1 MRLNKQLIY
10 VVAISCMS
18 MLYTSCTKEP
28 GSPTNPPVGN
38 APVTPHQQ
46 QLLDLVNNSR
56 SKGCDC
62 GNKYYPPV
70 PAVTW
75 NTQLEE
81 AAKKHSEYMNGT
93 GKLSHTGQNNSD
105 AGERITNEGY
115 DWMTY
120 GENIAEG
127 YPTEEAVIDAWLKSE
142 GHCKNIMDAE
152 FKEMGVATSGAFWT
166 QVFAAK

>member
-1 MRLNKQLIY
+1 MRFNKQLVY
-10 VVAISCMS
+10 LVAISCMG
-18 MLYTSCTKEP
+18 MFYTSCTKENTT
-28 GSPTNPPVGN
+28 PTNTGGN
-38 APVTPHQQ
+38 APVTPNQQ
-46 QLLDLVNNSR
+46 KLLDMVNNSR

-70 PAVTW
+70 PAVVW
-75 NTQLEE
+75 NAQLEQ
-81 AAKKHSEYMNGT
+81 AAKKHSEYMNST
-93 GKLSHTGQNNSD
+93 GNLSHTGQNNSD

-127 YPTEEAVIDAWLKSE
+127 YSTEGAVMQGWLNSD

-152 FKEMGVATSGAFWT
+152 FKEMGVATSGTFWT